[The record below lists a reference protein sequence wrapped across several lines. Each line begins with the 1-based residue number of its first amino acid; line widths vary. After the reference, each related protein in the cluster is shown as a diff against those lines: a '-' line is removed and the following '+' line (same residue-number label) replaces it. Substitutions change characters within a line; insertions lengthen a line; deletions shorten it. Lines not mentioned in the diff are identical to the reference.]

1 MASRQHC
8 TSSRSSEAISSQRPV
23 TDNVSLSLYNDDF
36 DQDLHVVPLQR
47 RVEQRKLR
55 KKKLTGMSSGISS
68 GLLYKRKLNVA
79 PGDVSSDPIEPPSKK
94 KRTSKGKACP
104 KVKCTSAF
112 YKRNV
117 WRHNSSIHLTAKCV
131 DVAYSPLVSDDDSD
145 IVALSDVT
153 IIVSDDD
160 SDIVALSDNDI
171 IVHGRDTPYSP
182 PVSDEDPDTES
193 DDSTAD
199 LFAQLYEMYPDSE

>member
-8 TSSRSSEAISSQRPV
+8 TSSRSSEAIILSSQRPV
-23 TDNVSLSLYNDDF
+23 TDNVSLTLYNDAF

-47 RVEQRKLR
+47 HVQQRKLR
-55 KKKLTGMSSGISS
+55 KK
-68 GLLYKRKLNVA
+68 R
-79 PGDVSSDPIEPPSKK
+79 
-94 KRTSKGKACP
+94 GKAST

-199 LFAQLYEMYPDSE
+199 LFAQLYEMYPDSK